1 MHCSSQL
8 IFFPLRHC
16 PAPEV
21 AIFEFLE
28 LVGCRWEEMEPER
41 RQLAIRT
48 RESVDEFNELID
60 SLIAGWEELCEFVA
74 MLVEMFVE
82 FQEQLTAIENR
93 FEQFANRIER
103 MM

>member
-1 MHCSSQL
+1 
-8 IFFPLRHC
+8 
-16 PAPEV
+16 
-21 AIFEFLE
+21 
-28 LVGCRWEEMEPER
+28 MEPER